1 MASMFHLNI
10 VACDGVFYD
19 GDCEI
24 LIFPGMDGEV
34 AIMAHHESMTGT
46 AEIGEIRFKTPD
58 GEWHEAII
66 SEGLLTV
73 YTDGSVRLLVYSCE
87 KPEDIDT
94 FRAQEA
100 LERAQEQLRQK
111 QSIQEYHI
119 STANMARAMARL
131 KGAKSAGQIAD
142 YNK

>member
-1 MASMFHLNI
+1 MANMFNLKI

-19 GDCEI
+19 DQCEMI
-24 LIFPGMDGEV
+24 IFPGIDGEV
-34 AIMAHHESMTGT
+34 AVMAHHEPMT
-46 AEIGEIRFKTPD
+46 AAIEIGEIRFKDAD
-58 GEWHEAII
+58 GEWRHAVI
-66 SEGLLTV
+66 SDGLLSVYKDGTV
-73 YTDGSVRLLVYSCE
+73 KMMVYSCE
-87 KPEDIDT
+87 RPEDIDT

-100 LERAQEQLRQK
+100 LERAQEQLREK

-131 KGAKSAGQIAD
+131 KSASHPGAS